1 MMNRNHWLVYGG
13 RSFNIW
19 CPDTGRYYAAVD
31 SANITD
37 YLQEK
42 REVGHRTI
50 TSVFSEMPESW
61 IIDKQTLPCYYPRI
75 AFRGVTNAT
84 NNRTVIVALIPPR
97 VVITHQAAYL
107 LWPAGSRLDEAYLL
121 GILSSMILDWYA
133 RRIVSTYFSFYVF
146 ESLPIP
152 DADPGHSVT
161 RRVVEISGRL
171 AAVDERFAE
180 WAAEVGVPVGTLQK
194 DPEREDAIAELD
206 ACVALLY
213 GLDENDLQII
223 YDTFHDKTDHSK
235 RHAAVLAHFRRWR
248 ETL

>member
-1 MMNRNHWLVYGG
+1 MVNQDYWPVYGG

-19 CPDTGRYYAAVD
+19 MPDTGDHYASVK
-31 SANITD
+31 SEEIIRH
-37 YLQEK
+37 LQQVRISK
-42 REVGHRTI
+42 HQRPQSI
-50 TSVFSEMPESW
+50 FSEMAEDW
-61 IIDKQTLPCYYPRI
+61 VHDIGTLPCLHPRI
-75 AFRGVTNAT
+75 AFRGVTNSIDS
-84 NNRTVIVALIPPR
+84 RTIIVALVPPK

-107 LWPAGSRLDEAYLL
+107 LWPAGSRWDEAYLL

-152 DADPGHSVT
+152 DADPGHPVT
-161 RRVVEISGRL
+161 QRVVEISGRL
-171 AAVDERFAE
+171 AAVDERFAD
-180 WAAEVGVPVGTLQK
+180 WAAEVGVPVGTLRE

-213 GLDENDLQII
+213 GLDEDDLQII
-223 YDTFHDKTDHSK
+223 YDTFHDKTDYSK